1 MTIIWSIRFRRM
13 FSDLPGQIKER
24 AKKQLALFSQNP
36 QYPSLQ
42 TKKME
47 GWGNIWEGRITH
59 GWRFTF
65 AKDGDTYTLRRI
77 GTHDILKNP

>member
-1 MTIIWSIRFRRM
+1 MTLIWSLRFRRE
-13 FSDLPGQIKER
+13 FIALPASIKER

-36 QYPSLQ
+36 QYPSLL

-47 GWGNIWEGRITH
+47 GWGNIWEGRITRDY
-59 GWRFTF
+59 RFTF
-65 AKDGDTYTLRRI
+65 AKEGDTYTLRRI